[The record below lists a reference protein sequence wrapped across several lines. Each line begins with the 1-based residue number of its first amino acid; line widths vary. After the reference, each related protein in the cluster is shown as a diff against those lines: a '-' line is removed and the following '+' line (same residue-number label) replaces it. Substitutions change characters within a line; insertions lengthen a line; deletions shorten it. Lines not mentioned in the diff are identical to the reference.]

1 MGCHIRIVPR
11 RSRLSVAE
19 LPHPSI
25 GSSESACIVMVRVAP
40 ALPCSSSDF
49 VIQSN
54 PMDVE
59 QAVADLAEVRLR
71 LVTLQRFDGVSGQAA
86 IASGMVAL
94 IAGSLQYLL
103 IPLPLSAADVSRY
116 LAIWLGCLGLAL
128 VINYGAILS
137 WLAHERRLGAR
148 GQVRNVGKTILP
160 AIVIGGVLTASLLGH
175 RMASMLPG
183 AWSMCY
189 ALGLFASKAMLPRSV
204 VSVASG
210 FTLFGAVLL
219 LVPASAHTLV
229 WWVMPLLF
237 GTGQIA
243 IGVCIFRG

>member
-1 MGCHIRIVPR
+1 
-11 RSRLSVAE
+11 
-19 LPHPSI
+19 
-25 GSSESACIVMVRVAP
+25 
-40 ALPCSSSDF
+40 
-49 VIQSN
+49 
-54 PMDVE
+54 MDVE

-86 IASGMVAL
+86 VASGVVAF
-94 IAGSLQYLL
+94 IAGALQYLL
-103 IPLPLSAADVSRY
+103 IPLPLSAAGVSRY
-116 LAIWLGCLGLAL
+116 LAIWLGCLALAL
-128 VINYGAILS
+128 AINYGAILS

-183 AWSMCY
+183 VWSMCY

-204 VSVASG
+204 VAVASG

-219 LVPASAHTLV
+219 LVPASAHTLA

-243 IGVCIFRG
+243 IGVCILRG